1 VPEIEV
7 ESLVGGRAEF
17 PCDVNP
23 LPDRRDDSV
32 HMVLWFR
39 DDFGKPIYRYVR

>member
-1 VPEIEV
+1 MPEIEI
-7 ESLVGGRAEF
+7 ESILGGRAEL

-23 LPDRRDDSV
+23 TRRDDSV

-39 DDFGKPIYRYVR
+39 DDFGKPVYR